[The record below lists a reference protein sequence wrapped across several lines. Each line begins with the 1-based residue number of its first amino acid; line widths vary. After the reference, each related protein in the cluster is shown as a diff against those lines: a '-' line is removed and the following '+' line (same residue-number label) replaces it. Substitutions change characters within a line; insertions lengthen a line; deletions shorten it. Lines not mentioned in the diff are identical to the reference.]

1 MAPETPARPG
11 FHRMM
16 GSTSTIGVPSLV
28 SDSHSFIQG
37 PQLPATPFNGPFVR
51 WAPPSFGGTTVVPDP
66 SIDSTPYFP
75 SSDFLGTTGDAVDPH
90 IAPDESYDPAILR
103 AGPNYA
109 FDLDNFRTFSQGPP
123 DMPLAQDEYW
133 SKFAV
138 PAIDP
143 RPPDQEE
150 DASFE

>member
-1 MAPETPARPG
+1 
-11 FHRMM
+11 
-16 GSTSTIGVPSLV
+16 
-28 SDSHSFIQG
+28 
-37 PQLPATPFNGPFVR
+37 
-51 WAPPSFGGTTVVPDP
+51 
-66 SIDSTPYFP
+66 
-75 SSDFLGTTGDAVDPH
+75 VDPH